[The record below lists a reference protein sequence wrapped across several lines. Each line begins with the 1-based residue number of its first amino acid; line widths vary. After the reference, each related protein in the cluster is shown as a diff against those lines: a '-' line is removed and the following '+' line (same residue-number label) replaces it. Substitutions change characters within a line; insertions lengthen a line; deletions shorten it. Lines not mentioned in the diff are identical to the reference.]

1 MSSWP
6 PAPPDRDAF
15 GVAELGRVRFKQGLL
30 GIRAERLCE
39 RADGSRFWRRLRIGE
54 IIETAL
60 EDTS

>member
-1 MSSWP
+1 M
-6 PAPPDRDAF
+6 
-15 GVAELGRVRFKQGLL
+15 AELGRVRFKQGLL